1 MDSVE
6 PGVGGVPN
14 RFLGITPAYLWQTQ
28 HQHMALYVN
37 IACPSQ
43 VEAHF
48 KLKCDRLCNAFVLDD
63 NDSSSSGVQSSR
75 SWLIERVKLLIEEN
89 ERAHGFITQFE
100 WES

>member
-28 HQHMALYVN
+28 HQHMALY
-37 IACPSQ
+37 

-75 SWLIERVKLLIEEN
+75 SWLIERSELI
-89 ERAHGFITQFE
+89 QLP
-100 WES
+100 

>member
-28 HQHMALYVN
+28 HQHMTLYVDMTEYRM
-37 IACPSQ
+37 SLSRE

-48 KLKCDRLCNAFVLDD
+48 KLKCDRSCNAFVLDD

-89 ERAHGFITQFE
+89 ERAH
-100 WES
+100 